1 MVKGKTEQSCCEEN
15 LFMIT
20 IVHLRHESVVA
31 SPDPLLSYALLGT
44 SKG

>member
-1 MVKGKTEQSCCEEN
+1 MVKGKTEQSCCEDN

-20 IVHLRHESVVA
+20 IVLLRHESVVA
-31 SPDPLLSYALLGT
+31 TPDQLLSYALLET